1 MRRSVQKADLKFH
14 KTWVCEEDQ
23 RLKCIKSL
31 RYIKATSDNN
41 HCPRNDVVYFFI
53 NLFIFLG
60 MYIVPRAHRSF
71 SFYVYIYDSEVK
83 LAKFETMRFFAKVKI
98 MIKYCN
104 T

>member
-1 MRRSVQKADLKFH
+1 
-14 KTWVCEEDQ
+14 
-23 RLKCIKSL
+23 
-31 RYIKATSDNN
+31 
-41 HCPRNDVVYFFI
+41 
-53 NLFIFLG
+53 